1 MSYKKIGEGS
11 YGCIIKPALP
21 CHNLTKKNFVS
32 KILKKSRK
40 SHIQELKI
48 SKRLNKSKKF
58 NVKNHFCTI
67 KGVCTLK
74 HKDIPKNIRHDDL
87 SSVDKKCRNT
97 RIDPKDPKKKNT
109 KYISLLMENCGKKLF
124 NKESLL
130 FLKNNI
136 NLVQFI
142 KHLLESLKYAKSKK
156 IVLGDIKLDNMLLK
170 NRKPIL
176 IDFGNSQIITSHKN
190 LRNNINNIATSPAF
204 SCPEIILL
212 KTVLENIEDD
222 APNWENVPKLQ
233 ENISYTDILKTIN
246 EDSYINEAGING
258 EIDSDVSS
266 KNIGKKLKQYY
277 QLFKSKKFT
286 DKFLKNYRKEII
298 YKIDIYSLGR
308 VLENIYDLLQLKN
321 KKILGLINN
330 MIELNHNNRFSVEEC
345 LDYMNK

>member
-21 CHNLTKKNFVS
+21 CHKLTRKNFVS
-32 KILKKSRK
+32 KILKKSK
-40 SHIQELKI
+40 KKNHIQELKI
-48 SKRLNKSKKF
+48 SKRLNKSNKF
-58 NVKNHFCTI
+58 KVKNHFCTI
-67 KGVCTLK
+67 KGVCELT
-74 HKDIPKNIRHDDL
+74 HKDIPNNVRNDDL
-87 SSVDKKCRNT
+87 NLVKTKCRNT
-97 RIDPKDPKKKNT
+97 RIDPKDPKGKNT

-156 IVLGDIKLDNMLLK
+156 IVLGDIKLDNILLQ
-170 NRKPIL
+170 NRNPIL

-204 SCPEIILL
+204 SCPELILL

-222 APNWENVPKLQ
+222 APNLNSVAKLQ
-233 ENISYTDILKTIN
+233 ENISYKDILKTIN

-308 VLENIYDLLQLKN
+308 VLEDIYDLLQLKN

-345 LDYMNK
+345 LDYID